1 MEELFT
7 NLTAVLI
14 ALWNYIMFGHGLGHG
29 HTKKVKLQWLDPVK
43 SCFGAITIS
52 STCFGWEYLTC
63 FEIFRFNLI
72 YEGEYWGQKSE
83 VWFPESNERCES

>member
-1 MEELFT
+1 M
-7 NLTAVLI
+7 
-14 ALWNYIMFGHGLGHG
+14 
-29 HTKKVKLQWLDPVK
+29 DPVK

-83 VWFPESNERCES
+83 VWFPESNERCESYKHIDNWIMENFGSVIDYRVITTEL